1 VSLWIS
7 AADEY
12 PEEHARDVGVE
23 NGCALT
29 EGEAQDRPGSVFA
42 DTLEGPQRRFVARQ
56 LAPVAFNGLARNRV
70 QAPRTDVVSERP
82 PGGRNVGFGRGR
94 ERLQRRI
101 LRQPFVILR
110 KDTVHLSLLEHHLG
124 DEDTVGIAS
133 QPPRQVA
140 PVAPVPFEK
149 APPEHPARGRPGQRR
164 QLLPRGL
171 WLERPSA
178 RVFPCTPVFFC
189 GHNQNVKIY
198 TRTGDAGD
206 TGLFDGTRVLK
217 SDARVGSCGDVDE
230 LNAWLGLVRT
240 EAALGASD
248 SQLIEMV
255 EQIQRDLFGLGARL
269 ADPAKKIAER
279 VTKAAVTDEDI
290 SRLEGWIDL
299 LEAELPPL
307 RRFIL
312 AGGSRTGAALHVA
325 RTICR
330 RAERSIVGLGVDA
343 IEPALLR
350 YMNRLS
356 DLLFVMARAANRRAG
371 AAETEW

>member
-1 VSLWIS
+1 MSLWIS
-7 AADEY
+7 PADEY
-12 PEEHARDVGVE
+12 PEEHACDVGVE
-23 NGCALT
+23 NGGALA
-29 EGEAQDRPGSVFA
+29 EGEAQNRPGRVFA
-42 DTLEGPQRRFVARQ
+42 DTLERPQRRFVARQ
-56 LAPVAFNGLARNRV
+56 LAPVAFDGLARNRV
-70 QAPRTDVVSERP
+70 QAPRTNVVSERP
-82 PGGRNVGFGRGR
+82 PRGRNVGFGRGR
-94 ERLQRRI
+94 ERLQRGI
-101 LRQPFVILR
+101 LRQPLVILR

-124 DEDTVGIAS
+124 DEDTVGIAG

-140 PVAPVPFEK
+140 PVAAVPFEK
-149 APPEHPARGRPGQRR
+149 ASSEHPPRRRSGQRR
-164 QLLPRGL
+164 QLLLRDPRPQRL
-171 WLERPSA
+171 AA
-178 RVFPCTPVFFC
+178 RVFPCPSVFLC

-206 TGLFDGTRVLK
+206 TGLFGGARVLK

-230 LNAWLGLVRT
+230 LNAWLGLART
-240 EAALGASD
+240 EAAAGASD
-248 SQLIEMV
+248 SQLIQMLER
-255 EQIQRDLFGLGARL
+255 IQRDLFALGARL

-343 IEPALLR
+343 TEPVVLR